1 MSNGKYECLILL
13 QITAERLIGELNVVV
28 LIIQSKINDFKVY
41 EREKKR
47 VDKII
52 QTKEI
57 SVSLFISNKNIISD
71 FKLLFAL
78 KKGYTKRLLSFC

>member
-1 MSNGKYECLILL
+1 MSNGQYECLILL
-13 QITAERLIGELNVVV
+13 QITAERLIGELDVVV

-57 SVSLFISNKNIISD
+57 SVSLFIFNKNN
-71 FKLLFAL
+71 F
-78 KKGYTKRLLSFC
+78 